1 MRKREKLKIFVI
13 SVISFRKVNCDALYR
28 ILRHDNSF
36 PTCFNDAFFI
46 LSRRGGRRGDQIIP
60 IFLPQCFSDFPSLTQ
75 LTTTNLLPRFFQVY
89 CNFDA
94 QSLCQFKQGTGDQF
108 DWLLN
113 KGSTSSAPE
122 TGPTA
127 DVSSKG

>member
-1 MRKREKLKIFVI
+1 MTIVSRL
-13 SVISFRKVNCDALYR
+13 ALPM
-28 ILRHDNSF
+28 L
-36 PTCFNDAFFI
+36 FF
-46 LSRRGGRRGDQIIP
+46 SKQERGGAGA
-60 IFLPQCFSDFPSLTQ
+60 LPQFFSDFPSLTQ
-75 LTTTNLLPRFFQVY
+75 LITTNLLPRFFLVY